1 MEQAK
6 KLLSS
11 GLVVISGT
19 LIGSAFSYLYNMMMG
34 RMLGPVEYGELASL
48 LSLVTIV
55 AVASGAILTISMRF
69 AGELFGLK
77 NFLGIKRVLKTFSK
91 YSIFLGIILVLVCF
105 LLINPIKDF
114 LSIDKTIPLVIAF
127 SSFVFLFPIMVNRG
141 IIQGIQKFLPLT
153 VVNSL
158 EMAIRLL
165 LGVLLVKLGFDLSG
179 ALLGFVLATALAYVI
194 TFWPLK
200 KIISLPEK
208 SSDAQLHF
216 NKKEVLSYSWPTLVT
231 ALFLVVGINL
241 DILLV
246 KHFFPAE
253 QAGIYAAISTI
264 GKIIFYA
271 LGPLISVMFPLISE
285 KRARGEKHYQTFFLS
300 LALTV
305 VIGVLAVGVYSTVPG
320 FIIKILYGSQ
330 YLSFYYLL
338 PQVGIFILFYT
349 LINLIANYF
358 MAVKDFNFL
367 WFYGGVL
374 IAMYLVLESYH
385 PNLTMVLRVFTS
397 GFGLL
402 FALMIG
408 YYLFTKR
415 AQIKSLIKG
424 TYGEEFTEIVNN
436 NPGL

>member
-11 GLVVISGT
+11 GLMVISGT
-19 LIGSAFSYLYNMMMG
+19 LIGSVFSYLYNMMMG
-34 RMLGPVEYGELASL
+34 RLLGPAGYGELASL

-69 AGELFGLK
+69 AGELFGLE
-77 NFLGIKRVLKTFSK
+77 NYLGIKKVLKSFSK
-91 YSIFLGIILVLVCF
+91 YSISLGLILALVCF
-105 LLINPIKDF
+105 LLINPIKEF
-114 LSIDKTIPLVIAF
+114 LSIDKTLPLIIAF
-127 SSFVFLFPIMVNRG
+127 SSFVFSFPIMVNRG
-141 IIQGIQKFLPLT
+141 VIQGIQKFLPLT
-153 VVNSL
+153 VANSL
-158 EMAIRLL
+158 EMVFRLV
-165 LGVLLVKLGFDLSG
+165 LGVLLVKLGFDVSG
-179 ALLGFVLATALAYVI
+179 ALLGFVLAIVLAYLI
-194 TFWPLK
+194 TFWPLQ
-200 KIISLPEK
+200 KIISMPEK
-208 SSDAQLHF
+208 SSDATLHF
-216 NKKEVLSYSWPTLVT
+216 NKKEVFSYSWPTLVA
-231 ALFLVVGINL
+231 ALFLSVGINL

-246 KHFFPAE
+246 KHFFSAE
-253 QAGIYAAISTI
+253 DAGIYAAISTV

-285 KRARGEKHYQTFFLS
+285 KRAKGEKHYQTFFLS

-305 VIGVLAVGVYSTVPG
+305 GMGMLAVGVYSTIPG
-320 FIIKILYGSQ
+320 FIIKLLYGSQ

-349 LINLIANYF
+349 LINLVANYF

-367 WFYGGVL
+367 WFYGAVL
-374 IAMYLVLESYH
+374 VIMYFVLETYH
-385 PNLTMVLRVFTS
+385 PNLMFVLRVFTS

-408 YYLFTKR
+408 YYLFTKK

-424 TYGEEFTEIVNN
+424 TYGEEFSEIVNN
-436 NPGL
+436 NPSL